1 MTLGFGDSR
10 FTNGTKPHAAIL
22 LSPRFIHALSHCIVP
37 KMDHNYFA
45 CHPYSSLPPST
56 TMPMNTR
63 PTSKRLDTYN
73 KQDDAENVNANPY
86 FASSSLPTST
96 CTATKSGIK
105 PPTKKPQRPLT
116 AYHIFFQIEREYII
130 QTTAGP
136 SDGSDN
142 SNEEKKL
149 LRNVPSRYANTKLR
163 PDWFAGPGKRKK
175 RKHRKSHGKIGFHE
189 LSSLISTRWAT
200 LEHTHPD
207 VKKYVHE
214 IAARELDE
222 YKLEMEE
229 YKQLT
234 GNAVSDSNPSSTPTK
249 VTKKR
254 KQVTKRK
261 HKASTAAAKISPP
274 PSPKASYDMCDL
286 KFSTSICTDDEGED
300 EVDYSISSVTHNGH
314 HIPSP
319 PSETD
324 FSKLVDF
331 SDEAFL
337 DPLFQLSDLE
347 PTQPSHK
354 RQRCVSPPALPD
366 LSSAHGFSKRSSAMW
381 TF

>member
-1 MTLGFGDSR
+1 
-10 FTNGTKPHAAIL
+10 
-22 LSPRFIHALSHCIVP
+22 
-37 KMDHNYFA
+37 MDHNYFA
-45 CHPYSSLPPST
+45 YHPNSSSPPST

-73 KQDDAENVNANPY
+73 KQDDAENVANANPY
-86 FASSSLPTST
+86 FASSSLPMPAST
-96 CTATKSGIK
+96 CMATKSGTK
-105 PPTKKPQRPLT
+105 PAAKKPQRPLT

-234 GNAVSDSNPSSTPTK
+234 GNAVPDSNTSSTPK

-254 KQVTKRK
+254 KHVTKKK
-261 HKASTAAAKISPP
+261 HKSSIAATKISPP
-274 PSPKASYDMCDL
+274 SSPQASYDMCDL
-286 KFSTSICTDDEGED
+286 NFSTSICTDDEGED
-300 EVDYSISSVTHNGH
+300 EVDYSISSMTRNGH

-324 FSKLVDF
+324 FSKLVD

-347 PTQPSHK
+347 PTQPSRK

-366 LSSAHGFSKRSSAMW
+366 LSSAHGFSKLSSQMW

>member
-1 MTLGFGDSR
+1 
-10 FTNGTKPHAAIL
+10 
-22 LSPRFIHALSHCIVP
+22 
-37 KMDHNYFA
+37 
-45 CHPYSSLPPST
+45 
-56 TMPMNTR
+56 MNTR

-73 KQDDAENVNANPY
+73 KQDDAENVANANPY
-86 FASSSLPTST
+86 FIASSSLPMPAST
-96 CTATKSGIK
+96 CMATKSGTK
-105 PPTKKPQRPLT
+105 PAAKKPQRPLT

-234 GNAVSDSNPSSTPTK
+234 GNAVPDSNTSSTPK

-254 KQVTKRK
+254 KHVTKKK
-261 HKASTAAAKISPP
+261 HKSSIAATKISPP
-274 PSPKASYDMCDL
+274 SSPQASYDMCDL
-286 KFSTSICTDDEGED
+286 NFSTSICTDDEGED
-300 EVDYSISSVTHNGH
+300 EVDYSISSMTRNGH

-324 FSKLVDF
+324 FSKLVD

-347 PTQPSHK
+347 PAQPSRK

-366 LSSAHGFSKRSSAMW
+366 LSSAHGFSKLSSQMW